1 MSIAVL
7 LDIPLL
13 WNWDVVERRLQ
24 DARSIDDGLEAGG
37 LASRIRKLP
46 KQRRLSS
53 AWLSD
58 FPFSE
63 SVPSSAFLWRTV
75 SLGPGA
81 QASAW
86 ARKSSR
92 SAFRLPHQ
100 KPSGLVHYA
109 VQEKGPRLV
118 VSFSSPVQVS
128 FSVASKADFSR

>member
-1 MSIAVL
+1 MSIAAL

-75 SLGPGA
+75 S
-81 QASAW
+81 
-86 ARKSSR
+86 
-92 SAFRLPHQ
+92 FRLPRQ

-109 VQEKGPRLV
+109 VQEKWPRLV

-128 FSVASKADFSR
+128 FSVVKQTSPDGEGRGLKADLRLP